1 MDDIKTV
8 VVYAV
13 GAIMTLLSP
22 IQNFMW
28 AMLLLF
34 GVNFFFGLVSA
45 RMKDEKWS
53 TKKALMF
60 FVYVM
65 VFLVIACSAFVIG
78 NLMGEREQAIA
89 VVKIL
94 CYIAVYIFGTNIF
107 RNLRCIAPRGT
118 AWYRLFD
125 LCYYALSVKFIDKLD
140 FVKKWR
146 DENEGESL
154 ARTQGGRTVL
164 DKDDN

>member
-13 GAIMTLLSP
+13 GAIMTLLAP
-22 IQNFMW
+22 IQNFMY
-28 AMLLLF
+28 AMLILF
-34 GVNFFFGLVSA
+34 SINFFTGLFAA
-45 RMKDEKWS
+45 RVNDEKWS
-53 TKKALMF
+53 TKKALWF
-60 FVYVM
+60 FVYVAI
-65 VFLVIACSAFVIG
+65 FLFIACMAFIIG
-78 NLMGEREQAIA
+78 HLMGEHEQAIA

-107 RNLRCIAPRGT
+107 RNLRKISPKGT
-118 AWYRLFD
+118 AWYKLFD
-125 LCYYALSVKFIDKLD
+125 LCYYTLSVKFIERFG

-146 DENEGESL
+146 EESDTEN
-154 ARTQGGRTVL
+154 RNTIL

>member
-13 GAIMTLLSP
+13 GAIMTLLAP
-22 IQNFMW
+22 IQNFMY
-28 AMLLLF
+28 AMLILF
-34 GVNFFFGLVSA
+34 GINFFFGLVAA

-60 FVYVM
+60 FVYVV
-65 VFLVIACSAFVIG
+65 VFLLIACTAFVIG
-78 NLMGEREQAIA
+78 HLMGEHEQAIA

-107 RNLRCIAPRGT
+107 RNLRHIVPKGS
-118 AWYRLFD
+118 AWYKLFD
-125 LCYYALSVKFIDKLD
+125 LCYYTLSVKFIEKFD
-140 FVKKWR
+140 FVKKWQEEKKE
-146 DENEGESL
+146 ENHN
-154 ARTQGGRTVL
+154 TIL

>member
-13 GAIMTLLSP
+13 GAIMTLLAP
-22 IQNFMW
+22 IQNFMY
-28 AMLLLF
+28 AMLILF
-34 GVNFFFGLVSA
+34 SINFFIGLFAA
-45 RMKDEKWS
+45 RAKEEKWS
-53 TKKALMF
+53 TKKALWF
-60 FVYVM
+60 FVYVAI
-65 VFLVIACSAFVIG
+65 FLFIACMAFIIG
-78 NLMGEREQAIA
+78 HLMGEHEQAIA

-107 RNLRCIAPRGT
+107 RNLRKIVPKGT

-125 LCYYALSVKFIDKLD
+125 LCYYTLSVKFIEKFD

-146 DENEGESL
+146 EESKENSSN
-154 ARTQGGRTVL
+154 TIL
-164 DKDDN
+164 DHDNF